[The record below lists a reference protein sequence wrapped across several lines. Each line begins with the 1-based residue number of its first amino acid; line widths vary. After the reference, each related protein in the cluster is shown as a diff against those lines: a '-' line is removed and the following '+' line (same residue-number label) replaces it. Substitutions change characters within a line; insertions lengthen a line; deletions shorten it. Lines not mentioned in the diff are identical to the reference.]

1 SICTRTLMFDPSAPC
16 DNNSPWLKI
25 DGRWY
30 LFNPGGKLVRKEG
43 WEQSSA
49 NGKWMYWIPG
59 NYGLA
64 TNESRVI
71 DGVTYY
77 FDSNGYINKNES
89 IHSGAFIFIL

>member
-1 SICTRTLMFDPSAPC
+1 MQSENEVDWYYVKGILMFDPSAPC

-43 WEQSSA
+43 REQSSA

-64 TNESRVI
+64 TNESRRVI
-71 DGVTYY
+71 NGVTYY
-77 FDSNGYINKNES
+77 FDSNG
-89 IHSGAFIFIL
+89 FIL